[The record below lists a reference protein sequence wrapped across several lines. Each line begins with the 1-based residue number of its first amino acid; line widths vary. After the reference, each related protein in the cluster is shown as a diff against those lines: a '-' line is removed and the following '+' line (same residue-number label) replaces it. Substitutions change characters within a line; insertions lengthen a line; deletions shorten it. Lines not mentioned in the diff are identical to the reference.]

1 MNYWDATTRIHLK
14 RTVLYKQAR
23 LAGVGDSRG
32 KGKDIHTH
40 TVYSFVVQQKLTTL

>member
-1 MNYWDATTRIHLK
+1 MDATTRIHLK

-32 KGKDIHTH
+32 TGKDIHTY
-40 TVYSFVVQQKLTTL
+40 TVYSFVVQQRLTTL